1 MYKVLIADDEDII
14 RRGLASMVS
23 QHPKLEV
30 VATAEDGEVAL
41 EKAKDVRP
49 DLMLVDINMPF
60 MNGFAFIEAA
70 KTLLPEAQII
80 IVTGYDDFSF
90 AKKALQLGVAEYI
103 MKPVMEE
110 PFFAVLDKA
119 VARLDSAK
127 KQRDYIN
134 WLVSKIEKNRPALIN
149 DFFHSWIRGSL
160 DQLEIED
167 RMRYLNV
174 RFPSPY
180 CVTILQLF
188 YNPEQQDKDSLGQWE
203 DDLLYFGC
211 ENIAS
216 EVLEPYGSVL
226 TFRTEEGALA
236 IVSEDFTEQQWEE
249 ITRKMVAP
257 IQECLCCRVE
267 LVQRSGKEVKQFPE
281 IYETAM
287 QIFHDRKRCSEPV
300 IGMLDCINK
309 QWGNSELSLQLV
321 AEQLHMSA
329 PYLSR
334 LFHQETGENFAACL
348 ARKRMQEAMRLLQ
361 NPNLK
366 MYEIA
371 RKIGYTSQHYFS
383 NAFKKALGI
392 SPVEYRRNILEQ
404 GDGK

>member
-1 MYKVLIADDEDII
+1 M
-14 RRGLASMVS
+14 
-23 QHPKLEV
+23 
-30 VATAEDGEVAL
+30 
-41 EKAKDVRP
+41 
-49 DLMLVDINMPF
+49 
-60 MNGFAFIEAA
+60 
-70 KTLLPEAQII
+70 
-80 IVTGYDDFSF
+80 
-90 AKKALQLGVAEYI
+90 
-103 MKPVMEE
+103 
-110 PFFAVLDKA
+110 
-119 VARLDSAK
+119 
-127 KQRDYIN
+127 
-134 WLVSKIEKNRPALIN
+134 
-149 DFFHSWIRGSL
+149 
-160 DQLEIED
+160 
-167 RMRYLNV
+167 
-174 RFPSPY
+174 
-180 CVTILQLF
+180 
-188 YNPEQQDKDSLGQWE
+188 
-203 DDLLYFGC
+203 
-211 ENIAS
+211 
-216 EVLEPYGSVL
+216 LEPYGSVL

-236 IVSEDFTEQQWEE
+236 IVSENFTEQQWEE
-249 ITRKMVAP
+249 ITRKLVAP

-287 QIFHDRKRCSEPV
+287 QIFHNRKRYSEPV

-321 AEQLHMSA
+321 AEQLHMSV

-371 RKIGYTSQHYFS
+371 QKIGYTSQHYFS
-383 NAFKKALGI
+383 NAFKKALGM

>member
-30 VATAEDGEVAL
+30 VATAEDGEIAM
-41 EKAKDVRP
+41 EKAEQVRP
-49 DLMLVDINMPF
+49 DLLLVDINMPF
-60 MNGFAFIEAA
+60 MNGFALIEAA
-70 KTLLPEAQII
+70 KKLLPEAQII
-80 IVTGYDDFSF
+80 IVTGYDDFAF
-90 AKKALQLGVAEYI
+90 AKKALQLGVADYI

-119 VARLDSAK
+119 VARLDSARHQK
-127 KQRDYIN
+127 DYVN

-149 DFFHSWIRGSL
+149 DFFRSWLRGSL
-160 DQLEIED
+160 DRLEIED
-167 RMRYLNV
+167 RMGYL
-174 RFPSPY
+174 RLSFPEPY
-180 CVTILQLF
+180 RVTILRLF
-188 YNPEQQDKDSLGQWE
+188 HDPEQQEKGALGQWDE
-203 DDLLYFGC
+203 DLLYFGC

-216 EVLEPYGSVL
+216 EVLAPYGDTL

-236 IVSEDFTEQQWEE
+236 LVSGDYPQKQWEE
-249 ITRKMVAP
+249 ITDKLVAP

-267 LVQRSGKEVKQFPE
+267 LVQRSGREKAQFPE
-281 IYETAM
+281 VYEAAM
-287 QIFHDRKRCSEPV
+287 EVFRSRQRYSEPV
-300 IGMLDCINK
+300 LGMLDCIAK
-309 QWGNSELSLQLV
+309 QWGDSEFSLQLV

-334 LFHQETGENFAACL
+334 LFHQETGENFGASL
-348 ARKRMQEAMRLLQ
+348 ARRRMQEAMRLLQ
-361 NPNLK
+361 NPNLR

-371 RKIGYTSQHYFS
+371 RKTGYTSQHYFS

-392 SPVEYRRNILEQ
+392 SPAEYRRNILEQ